1 MPQERKILPL
11 ISIYTSKSDYES
23 IDKDIK
29 KEDGN
34 DECTGINLKLYILIN
49 LLCFDFT
56 CLMYLFFIQFFFRCS
71 YMYKMEFDQTYSM
84 SSLNYFSYNTS
95 NLYCFIIYVLLFE
108 NS

>member
-56 CLMYLFFIQFFFRCS
+56 CLMYLFFIQFFSDVHTCI
-71 YMYKMEFDQTYSM
+71 KW
-84 SSLNYFSYNTS
+84 SLTKPTPCH
-95 NLYCFIIYVLLFE
+95 L
-108 NS
+108 